1 MQNCKAMEEM
11 KPAMVMVVVQILFAG
26 MNVLYKLVAND
37 GMNLRILIAYRM
49 MFAAAFMIPIA
60 LVFERY
66 YFSFL

>member
-1 MQNCKAMEEM
+1 MEEM

-66 YFSFL
+66 YFPFL